1 MFRRIWRIRVYESI
15 FKFFSDLIPTW
26 WIIKILFYKKICH
39 IIIHKIF
46 YKSQGVKFKFF
57 LFFLFLTNPIDRA
70 TCENVIEKANT
81 KVIVCFELKIFILT
95 KKGGKERNFFQS
107 DQDLVE
113 LDQSHL
119 LSYICS
125 NKTIPKTTINNK

>member
-1 MFRRIWRIRVYESI
+1 M
-15 FKFFSDLIPTW
+15 
-26 WIIKILFYKKICH
+26 
-39 IIIHKIF
+39 
-46 YKSQGVKFKFF
+46 
-57 LFFLFLTNPIDRA
+57 
-70 TCENVIEKANT
+70 IEKANT
-81 KVIVCFELKIFILT
+81 KVIVCFELKIFIVT

-125 NKTIPKTTINNK
+125 NKTIPKNNHQQQVATSGQNRLYLYRNKTAISLYFQISNVSKFVGYGVIKRANLRNSRV